1 MELMST
7 CLEKLLKR
15 VRQPIPERI
24 LGKVAVAVSM
34 SCSFYSHS
42 DFCNINYKK

>member
-15 VRQPIPERI
+15 SGEPIPERI
-24 LGKVAVAVSM
+24 LGKVAVAVSVVM
-34 SCSFYSHS
+34 LSL
-42 DFCNINYKK
+42 